1 MLAGL
6 GAEVAAA
13 SGQFPLDQE
22 VVSKVHSA
30 LLYVALDS
38 GSFQHLLINAKNG
51 ARE

>member
-1 MLAGL
+1 MLL
-6 GAEVAAA
+6 DLKAEIAAE
-13 SGQFPLDQE
+13 SGKFPIDQD

-38 GSFQHLLINAKNG
+38 GSFHHILINAKNG